1 MTNFGQGMMIV
12 LSSPS
17 GAGKTTLTRML
28 SEKNGNFVI
37 SISHTTR
44 TPRHNEVN
52 GKDYFFINKDKFQ
65 ELIKNNSF
73 IEHATVFN
81 NLYGTMKEPVFK
93 DLLKGKNI
101 LFDIDWQG
109 AEQIKKKCIDF
120 KLITLFILPPSTKE
134 LKKRLYNRENQD
146 ELIIKKRMSQFKND
160 ILHWK
165 DYDYVVI
172 NNELLDCYNQILK
185 IILLESKGLKY
196 NYDEKKIEKKV
207 IELIS

>member
-28 SEKNGNFVI
+28 SEKNDNFII

-44 TPRHNEVN
+44 IPRNNEIN
-52 GKDYFFINKDKFQ
+52 GKDYFFVDKKEFQ
-65 ELIKNNSF
+65 ELIKNNCF

-81 NLYGTMKEPVFK
+81 NLYGTMKEPVIK
-93 DLLKGKNI
+93 DLSKGKNV

-109 AEQIKKKCIDF
+109 AEQIKKKKLDF

-134 LKKRLYNRENQD
+134 LKERLHNREKQD
-146 ELIIKKRMSQFKND
+146 DVIINERMSQFKND

-172 NNELLDCYNQILK
+172 NNELSDCYNQIQK
-185 IILLESKGLKY
+185 IILSESKGLKC
-196 NYDEKKIEKKV
+196 NYDRKKIEEKV

>member
-17 GAGKTTLTRML
+17 GAGKTTLTRLL
-28 SEKNGNFVI
+28 SEKNDNYVI

-44 TPRHNEVN
+44 TPRHNEID
-52 GKDYFFINKDKFQ
+52 GKDYFFVKKDQFK
-65 ELIKNNSF
+65 ELIKKDCF
-73 IEHATVFN
+73 IEHAIVFN
-81 NLYGTMKEPVFK
+81 NFYGTMKEPVIK
-93 DLLKGKNI
+93 DLSKGKNV

-109 AEQIKKKCIDF
+109 AKQIKKKHIDF

-134 LKKRLYNRENQD
+134 LKERLHNREKKD
-146 ELIIKKRMSQFKND
+146 DLIIEKRMSQFKND

-172 NNELLDCYNQILK
+172 NNELSNCYNQIQK
-185 IILLESKGLKY
+185 IISSESKGLKY
-196 NYDEKKIEKKV
+196 NYDEKKIEEKV
-207 IELIS
+207 TELIL

>member
-17 GAGKTTLTRML
+17 GAGKTTLTRLL
-28 SEKNGNFVI
+28 SEKNDNYVI

-44 TPRHNEVN
+44 TPRHNEID
-52 GKDYFFINKDKFQ
+52 GKDYFFVNKDQFK
-65 ELIKNNSF
+65 ELIKNDCF
-73 IEHATVFN
+73 IEHAIVFN
-81 NLYGTMKEPVFK
+81 NFYGTMKEPVIK
-93 DLLKGKNI
+93 DLSKGKNV

-109 AEQIKKKCIDF
+109 AKQIKKKHIDF

-134 LKKRLYNRENQD
+134 LKERLHNREKKD
-146 ELIIKKRMSQFKND
+146 DLIIEKRMSQFKND

-185 IILLESKGLKY
+185 IISLESKGLKY
-196 NYDEKKIEKKV
+196 NYNEKKIEKKV

>member
-28 SEKNGNFVI
+28 SEKNDNFVI
-37 SISHTTR
+37 SVSHTTR
-44 TPRHNEVN
+44 APRHNEVN
-52 GKDYFFINKDKFQ
+52 GRDYFFINKDKFQ

-109 AEQIKKKCIDF
+109 AEQIKKKYIDF

>member
-1 MTNFGQGMMIV
+1 M
-12 LSSPS
+12 
-17 GAGKTTLTRML
+17 
-28 SEKNGNFVI
+28 
-37 SISHTTR
+37 
-44 TPRHNEVN
+44 
-52 GKDYFFINKDKFQ
+52 
-65 ELIKNNSF
+65 
-73 IEHATVFN
+73 
-81 NLYGTMKEPVFK
+81 
-93 DLLKGKNI
+93 
-101 LFDIDWQG
+101 
-109 AEQIKKKCIDF
+109 
-120 KLITLFILPPSTKE
+120 FILPPSTKE

-185 IILLESKGLKY
+185 IISLENKGMKY